1 LYRYTSNK
9 AGGEN
14 KMKITRERMTV
25 DDVLDFV
32 KTDNR
37 IKNMQLDKIESSVK
51 RLRED
56 TNAGL
61 EEILHVIESNLQDIE
76 EITKN
81 K

>member
-1 LYRYTSNK
+1 
-9 AGGEN
+9 
-14 KMKITRERMTV
+14 MKITRERMTV
-25 DDVLDFV
+25 DDILDFV

-51 RLRED
+51 RLREN

>member
-1 LYRYTSNK
+1 
-9 AGGEN
+9 
-14 KMKITRERMTV
+14 MKITRERMTV